1 MSPTQS
7 PGIGQP
13 HSKPYMPGRIGRT
26 LERASYRDMWIVS
39 VFVLLAS
46 TIYFATAPE
55 GHGIEQAGAQK
66 SDLLDA
72 AYFSVVTLTSLGYGD
87 YLPVGVG
94 RIVTCGLVFFG
105 LAAVALFIGK
115 LASERS
121 QATLFLLHTSD
132 RDRRLSDFSA
142 AMAGVRE
149 KLCISIDNANVN
161 DVSRLVQDLNG
172 KLEGVSNYVAFHAH
186 HSSLGVYGNAPALNR
201 MLIELKALSRP
212 IVGAM
217 SLPAIDTESQRR
229 LDVAVGRI
237 VSLVKLVIEMQSNR
251 VLDWTG
257 TVLTRIGFAKATTDI
272 SNAQRKLENGLL
284 AEIELGR
291 RKAATVITE
300 AVLAQ
305 VLSACPAGPLQNW
318 PRHDHKR
325 IAVEL
330 RLSNKFVTRA
340 IEKLRVLGRLPKA
353 K

>member
-13 HSKPYMPGRIGRT
+13 HSKPYMPGRIGRM
-26 LERASYRDMWIVS
+26 LERASYRDMWAVS
-39 VFVLLAS
+39 FFVLMAS
-46 TIYFATAPE
+46 TVYFATAPE
-55 GHGIEQAGAQK
+55 GHGVEQNGAQK
-66 SDLLDA
+66 SGLLDA

-149 KLCISIDNANVN
+149 ELYRSIDKANVS
-161 DVSRLVQDLNG
+161 DVSRLAQDLNG
-172 KLEGVSNYVAFHAH
+172 KLEGISNYVAFHAH
-186 HSSLGVYGNAPALNR
+186 HSSLGEYGNAPALNR
-201 MLIELKALSRP
+201 MLMELKALSLP
-212 IVGAM
+212 IVDAM

-237 VSLVKLVIEMQSNR
+237 VGLVRLVIEMQSRR

-257 TVLTRIGFAKATTDI
+257 TVFTWIGFSKAKTDVP
-272 SNAQRKLENGLL
+272 NAQRRLEAGLL
-284 AEIELGR
+284 ADIERGR
-291 RKAATVITE
+291 KMAATVITE

-305 VLSACPAGPLQNW
+305 VLSACSTGPLQNW

-325 IAVEL
+325 IAAEL
-330 RLSNKFVTRA
+330 NLSNKFVTRS
-340 IEKLRVLGRLPKA
+340 IEKLVAIGRLPKN